1 MSNKVLK
8 FGSECRKKMLEGID
22 LVKQAVV
29 STLGPSGT
37 NVVFGRG
44 TSHPIITKDGVSV
57 AREINFSDKYMQTG
71 ASIIKEAAEKTNS
84 IAGDGTTTTILLA
97 SELAAEGNR
106 LVDTGLPA
114 VELQKGMDVACEEVK
129 KALDNYKKVVDDE
142 DDILHVATISANNDE
157 EVGKIVQEAFT
168 GIGEGGQVN
177 IMDSHSKSGK
187 TTVKFADGIE
197 IPTGI
202 CSSKFITDLRSEKMI
217 IDNPYIILTTLQ
229 VDLDDIIEPLNIA
242 FKKSWPIVIV
252 GSECGDELLVSLEQ
266 QVRSKKFK
274 GGFINAPGF
283 NEYSKEEQLTDL
295 AIALGTKVITTND
308 ELKQFCKDVKAELD
322 VWGHCDQIVSTT
334 TRSSF
339 IGTKGK
345 EEEINKR
352 VEELKNKITSGQ
364 NDDNIGISEEEISSI
379 KGRIARLTGGFATIL
394 VGGLTETRIKEL
406 KDRYEDAVH
415 AVQAAISD
423 GIVPGG
429 GCALLKAAKEV
440 SNNYKFKDTDTVAFK
455 EGFKAVLTTC
465 RKPAIR
471 IMENVTNDYSF
482 IIGNIEHNLEK
493 KTLGYDAKHTIMCD
507 DMFESGI
514 IDPVKVTKTA
524 LSYATS
530 VAGIFITT
538 NCIIVDEAP
547 NVGLTPNDPIL
558 ERNDPTYGGGY

>member
-1 MSNKVLK
+1 MSSKIIK
-8 FGSECRKKMLEGID
+8 FGSESRRLMLEGIKLIKD
-22 LVKQAVV
+22 AVT

-44 TSHPIITKDGVSV
+44 TSHPVITKDGVSV
-57 AREINFSDKYMQTG
+57 SREINLSNKYMQTG
-71 ASIIKEAAEKTNS
+71 ASIIKEAAEKTNAL
-84 IAGDGTTTTILLA
+84 AGDGTTTTILLA
-97 SELAAEGNR
+97 SELSEEGNR
-106 LVDTGLPA
+106 LVETGLPA

-129 KALDNYKKVVDDE
+129 KALDNYKKVVENE

-157 EVGKIVQEAFT
+157 EVGNIVKEAFT

-177 IMDSHSKSGK
+177 ILDSHSKSGK

-202 CSSKFITDLRSEKMI
+202 CSSKFITDLKSEKMI
-217 IDNPYIILTTLQ
+217 IDNPYILLTTLMPT
-229 VDLDDIIEPLNIA
+229 LDDLLEVLNTA
-242 FKKSWPIVIV
+242 FRKSWPVVLV
-252 GSECGDELLVSLEQ
+252 GPECQDDLLISMEQ

-283 NEYSKEEQLTDL
+283 NDYNREEQLTDL
-295 AIALGTKVITTND
+295 AIALGTKVITTVD
-308 ELKQFCKDVKAELD
+308 ELREFVKAVKNEED
-322 VWGHCDQIVSTT
+322 VWGHCDQIMSST

-345 EEEINKR
+345 EEDIDKR
-352 VEELKNKITSGQ
+352 VEELKNRIVTGQ
-364 NDDNIGISEEEISSI
+364 ADDNIGISEEEILSI
-379 KGRIARLTGGFATIL
+379 KGRIARLTGGFATIM

-440 SNNYKFKDTDTVAFK
+440 ENTYVFKDTDTVAFK

-465 RKPAIR
+465 RKPAIK
-471 IMENVTNDYSF
+471 IMGNVTNDYAF
-482 IIGNIEHNLEK
+482 IIGNIEHNLDK
-493 KTLGYDAKHTIMCD
+493 KALGYDAKHEVMCE

-514 IDPVKVTKTA
+514 IDPIKVTKTA

-547 NVGLTPNDPIL
+547 NIELEPHDKIL